1 MKNFLVSKFSNY
13 TAKRSNGT
21 INIWSWLLNDDDYL
35 KAIVE
40 EIRSSSNEEEKKD
53 LKSKLPAITP
63 SGIFRERRASMLQ
76 EHSGLIC
83 IDIDGKENPHI
94 SDWEI
99 IKSELEELAFI
110 MYVGLS
116 VGGKGLFCLIKLAY
130 PDRHAQHFKALHATF
145 KEMGITI
152 DNSCGDVSRLRGYS
166 YDPQPFVNPTSSLYY
181 DLVECDNLKS
191 TPRQKGVTPRSQV
204 DLPTAPRTDMQPK
217 TDEEL
222 MELLLNPPAM
232 EAGVEVLIKPL
243 RVKIDELI
251 EEVLQ
256 TQRDITV
263 AYKDWF
269 TICCILANRFDEE
282 GRERFHQLSQFYP
295 NYTREECDMKFSEC
309 LTSQYFYKSN
319 LLFEIARRYGL

>member
-21 INIWSWLLNDDDYL
+21 INIWSWLLQVDDYL

-40 EIRSSSNEEEKKD
+40 KIRSSSNEKEKKE

-63 SGIFRERRASMLQ
+63 SGIFQERKTSMLQ

-83 IDIDGKENPHI
+83 TDIDGKENPHI
-94 SDWEI
+94 SDWESV
-99 IKSELEELAFI
+99 KENLGKLPFI
-110 MYVGLS
+110 MYAGLS
-116 VGGKGLFCLIKLAY
+116 VSGKGLFCLIKLAY
-130 PDRHAQHFKALHATF
+130 PEKHAQHFNALQTTF

-152 DNSCGDVSRLRGYS
+152 DKSCSDVSRLRGFS
-166 YDPQPFVNPTSSLYY
+166 YDPKPYVNPTSSLYY
-181 DLVECDNLKS
+181 DLVECDNHKS
-191 TPRQKGVTPRSQV
+191 TPRQKGAAPRAQV
-204 DLPTAPRTDMQPK
+204 DLPTAPCTNMQPR

-222 MELLLNPPAM
+222 LELLLNPPAI
-232 EAGVEVLIKPL
+232 EAGVEVLIKSL
-243 RVKIDELI
+243 QVKIDELI
-251 EEVLQ
+251 EKVLY

-269 TICCILANRFDEE
+269 TICCILANKFNEE

-295 NYTREECDMKFSEC
+295 NYTREECDMKYNEC
-309 LTSQYFYKSN
+309 LIRRYNYKSD
-319 LLFEIARRYGL
+319 LLFEVAKRYGL